1 MARSR
6 KNRTTGSSATATEPP
21 LAHPDRSGPGVDDQT
36 LFKIAEQ
43 RQLFQQA
50 AARERENS
58 KSSGSVKVKKI
69 RVGGGAG
76 SGDESDLDS
85 DDDGDVPTLSE
96 TAERIIEAMLWTVS
110 LSMLHFTFA
119 VLAQHQY
126 GTEIYWNEVIQRTF
140 SAWGVF
146 LLLFWAL
153 HPRKSD
159 DTLLPGLPANY
170 QAPLRQLVFFAM
182 SVVSGCYLIYVT
194 NMKGYLATQKRA
206 PPLGCLWIWAVMEL
220 ELPWATLSL
229 LVATGYIYSGG
240 YNVK

>member
-6 KNRTTGSSATATEPP
+6 KTPTSGTTTTLPP
-21 LAHPDRSGPGVDDQT
+21 LSQPDRSGAGVDEQT

-50 AARERENS
+50 AAREKQSTVAAKQVRVTDGENDS
-58 KSSGSVKVKKI
+58 
-69 RVGGGAG
+69 
-76 SGDESDLDS
+76 S
-85 DDDGDVPTLSE
+85 DDDEDDEVPTLSPG
-96 TAERIIEAMLWTVS
+96 AERVLEAMLWTTS
-110 LSMLHFTFA
+110 LAMLHFTFD
-119 VLAQHQY
+119 VLVQHQY
-126 GTEIYWNEVIQRTF
+126 GTEIMWWQICQRAF
-140 SAWGVF
+140 SAWAVF
-146 LLLFWAL
+146 LLLFYAL

-159 DTLLPGLPANY
+159 ETLLPGLPARY
-170 QAPLRQLVFFAM
+170 QSPLRQAVFFTI

-220 ELPWATLSL
+220 DLPWATLSL
-229 LVATGYIYSGG
+229 VVASAYIYLKG